1 MCIKNENGYI
11 FCEETFGKDK
21 ENSSCPPQ
29 QKCVQPVFSKQITRL
44 KANVSKETFT
54 PRSGKTL

>member
-21 ENSSCPPQ
+21 ENSSCPP
-29 QKCVQPVFSKQITRL
+29 PAEMRAASFL
-44 KANVSKETFT
+44 
-54 PRSGKTL
+54 